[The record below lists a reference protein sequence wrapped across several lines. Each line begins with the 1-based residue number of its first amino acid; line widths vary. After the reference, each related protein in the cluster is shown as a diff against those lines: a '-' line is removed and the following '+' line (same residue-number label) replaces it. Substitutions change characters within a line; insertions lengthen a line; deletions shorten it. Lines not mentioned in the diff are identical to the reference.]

1 MKSSEKKM
9 IAILVAITIVV
20 IIIAIIMSTSKTKE
34 DKKTEAEQTEKTIS
48 TFDDGTVL
56 NNSAKLHETKKVE
69 EMEISQI
76 QLTEKNGETQLI
88 ATITNTSSADQG
100 DYPVIVKMLD
110 KEGKEVGTM
119 NGYVGKIKPQNSIK
133 FSTEATLDSSNVYD
147 FTITKK

>member
-1 MKSSEKKM
+1 MNTNKSKEEK
-9 IAILVAITIVV
+9 T
-20 IIIAIIMSTSKTKE
+20 
-34 DKKTEAEQTEKTIS
+34 KTEANQTETNVNI
-48 TFDDGTVL
+48 FDDGTVL

-88 ATITNTSSADQG
+88 ATITNTSSTDQG
-100 DYPVIVKMLD
+100 DYPVIVKMID

-119 NGYVGKIKPQNSIK
+119 NGYIGKIKPQNSIK
-133 FSTEATLDSSNVYD
+133 FSTEATFDSSNVYD